1 MDNTFILEGTHGDAF
16 IRLTSKG
23 DVELIFGES
32 MKSVGVEKSFEEQEI
47 YKIATQFALMLDSYM
62 KNSYALD
69 DLMIHSD
76 TGSIPGELLNS
87 DLLPISLTGHDNM
100 SETDL
105 SDEPIFDQKSIKAS
119 DEDSEKEQVPKEPL
133 NNVIQFRQ
141 RKNNEDK

>member
-47 YKIATQFALMLDSYM
+47 YKTATQFALMLDSYM

-76 TGSIPGELLNS
+76 TGSIPAELLNS
-87 DLLPISLTGHDNM
+87 NLLPISLTGCGDM
-100 SETDL
+100 GDMDL
-105 SDEPIFDQKSIKAS
+105 SNLPIIDLTL
-119 DEDSEKEQVPKEPL
+119 EGDSESEQVPKEPL
-133 NNVIQFRQ
+133 NNVIQFRK
-141 RKNNEDK
+141 RKNDEDK

>member
-76 TGSIPGELLNS
+76 TGSIPAELLNS
-87 DLLPISLTGHDNM
+87 NLLPISLTGCDDM
-100 SETDL
+100 SG
-105 SDEPIFDQKSIKAS
+105 SD
-119 DEDSEKEQVPKEPL
+119 
-133 NNVIQFRQ
+133 
-141 RKNNEDK
+141 

>member
-76 TGSIPGELLNS
+76 TGSIPAELLNS
-87 DLLPISLTGHDNM
+87 NLLPISLTGCDDM
-100 SETDL
+100 SGSDLTDL
-105 SDEPIFDQKSIKAS
+105 PVFDQKNIKAF
-119 DEDSEKEQVPKEPL
+119 DDDSENKQVPKEPL
-133 NNVIQFRQ
+133 NNVIQFRK
-141 RKNNEDK
+141 RKNDEDK